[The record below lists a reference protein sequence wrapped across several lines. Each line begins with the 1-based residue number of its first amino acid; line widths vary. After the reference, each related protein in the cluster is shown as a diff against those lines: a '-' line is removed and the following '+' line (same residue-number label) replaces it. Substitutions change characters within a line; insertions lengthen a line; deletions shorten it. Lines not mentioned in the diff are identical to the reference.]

1 MTTIEDSSTTTA
13 ILSTTIVTD
22 TLPISS
28 TTITIDDDDDDDA
41 VIWED
46 PDLDFVIVE
55 PTTTIATIPIA
66 STMLPIST
74 ETEILD
80 ETDAVDESST
90 IPLETIEHFNF
101 VDGFPPSSTIAG
113 GIAVAQQESQLN
125 WWDLDDVSLT
135 PLTNLNM
142 IPLTTTVAT
151 NTFTLIPS
159 TSKLEEDE
167 WEIFNTS
174 SIPSNIQLE
183 HVSDSNS
190 EIDFDMNDFFSLP
203 TLLTT
208 PTIDVITN
216 NTSPFVP
223 YYLTDYKTKE
233 QLSGL
238 VKPVPTLA
246 MPPFSWMLHHAKQN
260 RTLLHSRQSL
270 INKTRTTT
278 LPTNTNKK
286 TRAEITSKI
295 NNNPDQ
301 SFEYCNKKQCQHG
314 GRLNSDCLCICLPA
328 FSGDNCEIGTDTYRV
343 FKLIF

>member
-1 MTTIEDSSTTTA
+1 LTPIEDSSTT
-13 ILSTTIVTD
+13 IISTTTATD

-28 TTITIDDDDDDDA
+28 TTITIDDDDDNDEEEEA

-55 PTTTIATIPIA
+55 PTTTAIIPIA
-66 STMLPIST
+66 STTLPIS
-74 ETEILD
+74 TEILD
-80 ETDAVDESST
+80 ETDVVDESTT
-90 IPLETIEHFNF
+90 IPLETIEHFDF

-125 WWDLDDVSLT
+125 WWDLDDISLT
-135 PLTNLNM
+135 PLTDPNM
-142 IPLTTTVAT
+142 IPLTTTVTT

-159 TSKLEEDE
+159 TIKLDEDE

-174 SIPSNIQLE
+174 SIPSNTQLE
-183 HVSDSNS
+183 HVSDSNF
-190 EIDFDMNDFFSLP
+190 EIDFDMNDLFSLP

-216 NTSPFVP
+216 NTSSFVP
-223 YYLTDYKTKE
+223 YYFTDYKTKE

-238 VKPVPTLA
+238 VKPVSTLA
-246 MPPFSWMLHHAKQN
+246 MPPFSWMLHLAKQN
-260 RTLLHSRQSL
+260 KTLLHSRQSL

-278 LPTNTNKK
+278 SSTTTTNKK
-286 TRAEITSKI
+286 KRAEIKAKM

-328 FSGDNCEIGTDTYRV
+328 FNGDNCEIGTDT
-343 FKLIF
+343 